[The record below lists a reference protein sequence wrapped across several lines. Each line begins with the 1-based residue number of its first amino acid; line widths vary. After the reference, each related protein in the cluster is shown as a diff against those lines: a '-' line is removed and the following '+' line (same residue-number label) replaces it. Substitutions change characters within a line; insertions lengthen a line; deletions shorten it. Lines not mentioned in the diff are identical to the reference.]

1 MIHRHAMRRCQQ
13 KLEKLLHVPD
23 MKVMGTGTCKATKMT
38 STGTFKVRV
47 PGTQKAPHATRDA
60 SVDTGI
66 ASHTRIV
73 DTTNTAA
80 LTRPPN
86 KAGQLLPMNTL
97 YILHHHQPPLCLC

>member
-1 MIHRHAMRRCQQ
+1 MRRCQQ
-13 KLEKLLHVPD
+13 KLEKFLHVPD
-23 MKVMGTGTCKATKMT
+23 MKVMGAGTCKATTMT

-47 PGTQKAPHATRDA
+47 PGTRKAPHAI
-60 SVDTGI
+60 VDI

-80 LTRPPN
+80 LTRPPK